1 MKKLLKERFQE
12 LAGIKPLYEADPEA
26 IKGKHYPDDE
36 TICWAVFARDIVSGP
51 INVLFQMPSTMRP
64 NLK

>member
-1 MKKLLKERFQE
+1 MIE
-12 LAGIKPLYEADPEA
+12 
-26 IKGKHYPDDE
+26 HYPDDE